1 MIPFLKIRS
10 EILQLVREDIVMS
23 YALNQI
29 YYLIMNRVKLQDV
42 CDNSNFINFRK
53 LHSIFRNKNK
63 KRRLDVLGFVKGD
76 LL

>member
-1 MIPFLKIRS
+1 MLPFLKIRS
-10 EILQLVREDIVMS
+10 EIQQLVREDIVMS
-23 YALNQI
+23 DALNRI
-29 YYLIMNRVKLQDV
+29 YYLIVNGVKLQDV

-63 KRRLDVLGFVKGD
+63 KRRLDILGFAKGD